1 MFLDR
6 IELSASEQRLLD
18 RAATWP
24 EYASSTDLT
33 PDLVRQISDHEGIEF
48 ATALLYDR
56 IRRSQEHGPIIE
68 RLDSIPTNQFLP
80 RLDVTL
86 AIAPGAF
93 YVEYPQTGADG
104 LLLRTEAARFGCRT
118 DVIPTR
124 SFGHLSD
131 NAHIIRDWLAD
142 HSHESVIL
150 VSLSKAGAEV
160 KLALADAP
168 EVFASVRLWVNLSGI
183 VQGSALAGWLLARQW
198 RCLPVRLLFWY
209 RGYPF
214 SVIRELERGPG
225 SLLDFPLRLPHTM
238 KALHVAGFPL
248 PGHLSSPLTRRGFR
262 RIARLGPTDGGGIV
276 LADLLSWPGWIYPV
290 WGADHYLRPPG
301 QDLRDLM
308 RRVLHFV
315 HSARHQ
321 AALQRTGCGGQ
332 S

>member
-1 MFLDR
+1 M
-6 IELSASEQRLLD
+6 LLD
-18 RAATWP
+18 RAGFSAPERRLLERAAAWP
-24 EYASSTDLT
+24 EHASSTYLT
-33 PDLVRQISDHEGIEF
+33 PDIVRQISEQEGIEF

-56 IRRSQEHGPIIE
+56 IRRSPEHGPIIE
-68 RLDSIPTNQFLP
+68 RLASIPTNQFVP

-93 YVEYPQTGADG
+93 HVESPETGADG

-118 DVIPTR
+118 DLIPTQ

-131 NAHIIRDWLAD
+131 NAHIIRDWLAN
-142 HSHESVIL
+142 HSHESIIV

-160 KLALADAP
+160 KLALAEAP
-168 EVFASVRLWVNLSGI
+168 EVFASVPLWVNLSGI
-183 VQGSALAGWLLARQW
+183 VQGSALAGWLLARRW
-198 RCLPVRLLFWY
+198 RCAPVRLLFWY
-209 RGYPF
+209 RRYAF

-225 SLLDFPLRLPHTM
+225 SVLDFPLRLPHGM

-248 PGHLSSPLTRRGFR
+248 PGHLTSPLARRGFR
-262 RIARLGPTDGGGIV
+262 RIAPLGPTDGGGIV

-290 WGADHYLRPPG
+290 WGADHYLRPAG

-315 HSARHQ
+315 HAEWHH
-321 AALQRTGCGGQ
+321 AALQRTG